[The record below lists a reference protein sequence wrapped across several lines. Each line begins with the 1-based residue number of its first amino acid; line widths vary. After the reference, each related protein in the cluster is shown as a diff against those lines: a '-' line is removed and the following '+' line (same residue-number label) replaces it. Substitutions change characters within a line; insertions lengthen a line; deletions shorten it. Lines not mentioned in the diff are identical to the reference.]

1 MLKHQLY
8 PLIEKYIQEYLH
20 GFTKKQFEIAISKGE
35 LKFQYLNL
43 RPDTINKKM
52 DEKNIPFWLKAGLI
66 KKINIGCSVMNIIG
80 EIPLELKIDGFDII
94 INPSYKIIL
103 QNLDF
108 EEKYNKKL
116 KFFGEFINLKMKSPI
131 DIDFKSKTEN
141 FDKSIFEPI
150 KELFKDKTIIS
161 NIINIL
167 YEKCYKFYFL
177 KNVPM
182 SIKIKN
188 IHIRIEDDFFINY
201 HDNIALGIRI
211 DNIDIKLGKKGN
223 MKKNSIQISKLD
235 IYWENQ
241 AKILIPS
248 NFLYSL
254 YIDGQLQESYY
265 SQLQDIKFQNF
276 NYQRNTKFII
286 ENFNSTINFGTKIV
300 NNTKNIDIFNI
311 KNKPCILYI
320 QVSTNE
326 ININIWPE
334 LIEILYNFKQFTE
347 KFKIIDKIKE
357 YRPKQKPSN
366 IRMKDT
372 NYSINNDLDKNKII
386 LIKNWIF
393 YFLFYKKMQ
402 KYTVSKQ
409 ANPLRV
415 EFLRYF
421 NIFCKRADITEKK
434 EIREE
439 KSDNIFNTNINN
451 NNDLP
456 IKIIQ
461 NDYNIKKNSMN
472 LNEMQNGKNNKKNN
486 FDFFSLGNK
495 NNNNNIKNNNSIM
508 NNKPVLNINSFLN
521 EQKRK
526 QLEENIKLKQINLVF
541 ITDILIKDINLN
553 INPSLKKDNI
563 NYFKFKVNDIQIK
576 LSLSKEKFDF
586 NISTKNINFSPYNL
600 VYGERELLSEES
612 YRKFYQDPQINNTD
626 DTLQNRIYPNYN
638 NTEIININNMNNS
651 YIYNGQINDN
661 NKRRYINDELSLG
674 EINNRRSR
682 GSSYGSGNRNRYNN
696 MENNNII
703 YKGINERPLNTI
715 ANNYYPNNNY
725 NLNNSIQ
732 NININ
737 NNPQINN
744 RYNSIIMPNNSFK
757 NNFINNKIRLTMGRK
772 GNNSFIENT
781 EENPNI
787 INKNN
792 LSKKQRKE
800 IDIGQAVNN
809 YNTYVIKQ
817 RSITPISMIRP
828 IKKRINNIKNIKEP
842 FTNKNIPLNFLEIYS
857 NTNNNSFALSF
868 IKYNNPVSIDSFIVN
883 LGTIRTNLF
892 INYLQECLILFKDY
906 NKYFKFENKINY
918 FVNLMNNKK
927 NLEMKRQLFNMKDY
941 FYKKINRLPD
951 NRKTESIIKY
961 GEYLRKEIML
971 MKIFNSKVE
980 DFQLNYLFSIFNN
993 GIKVKFSF
1001 ENIECVYYNKYKKM
1015 SGKFIAPKNEFKI
1028 IINLKKINIKVFG
1041 IELEINDLEDTKLI
1055 FKKIKKMF
1063 EGKIAM
1069 AEILFEPYYTIL
1081 KKELDNKNEI
1091 NLKEDIKNE
1100 EENDNLIFKNTNIK
1114 SNDETKNNINFINT
1128 NINSNNKI
1136 ILDDN
1141 NILLNSFHKNIDEEE
1156 NEKSIK
1162 YEKNNI
1168 ININNYEEKNNKIFY
1183 YIALLFLF

>member
-1 MLKHQLY
+1 MLKHQFY

-94 INPSYKIIL
+94 LNPSYKLIL
-103 QNLDF
+103 KNLEL
-108 EEKYNKKL
+108 EEKNSKKL
-116 KFFGEFINLKMKSPI
+116 QFFGEFMNLEMKSPI
-131 DIDFKSKTEN
+131 DIDFKSRTED

-201 HDNIALGIRI
+201 NDNIALGIRI
-211 DNIDIKLGKKGN
+211 ENIDMKLGKKGN
-223 MKKNSIQISKLD
+223 MKKNSVQISKLD

-276 NYQRNTKFII
+276 NYQRDTKFII
-286 ENFNSTINFGTKIV
+286 ENFNSTINFGTKII
-300 NNTKNIDIFNI
+300 NNSKNIDIFNI

-326 ININIWPE
+326 INTNIWPE

-357 YRPKQKPSN
+357 YKPIYKPNNMN
-366 IRMKDT
+366 IKDT
-372 NYSINNDLDKNKII
+372 NFNNNKDSDKNRIL
-386 LIKNWIF
+386 LIKNWIY

-402 KYTVSKQ
+402 KYIASKK

-421 NIFCKRADITEKK
+421 NIFCKRADIMEKK
-434 EIREE
+434 NIKEE
-439 KSDNIFNTNINN
+439 KNDNIFNTNINN
-451 NNDLP
+451 DNNIDLP

-461 NDYNIKKNSMN
+461 NENRNNIKNNTMN
-472 LNEMQNGKNNKKNN
+472 LNEMLNNGINNKKNN

-495 NNNNNIKNNNSIM
+495 NNINNKKNNLII
-508 NNKPVLNINSFLN
+508 NNKSGLNINLFLN

-526 QLEENIKLKQINLVF
+526 QLEENIKLKQVNLVF
-541 ITDILIKDINLN
+541 ITDILIKGINLN

-563 NYFKFKVNDIQIK
+563 NYFKFKVNDMQVK

-586 NISTKNINFSPYNL
+586 NISTKNINFSPYNI

-612 YRKFYQDPQINNTD
+612 YRKFYQDPQMNNID
-626 DTLQNRIYPNYN
+626 DTLQNIIYPNYN
-638 NTEIININNMNNS
+638 NTESINYNNINNS
-651 YIYNGQINDN
+651 YIYNGQINDYN
-661 NKRRYINDELSLG
+661 RRRNINDDLSFG
-674 EINNRRSR
+674 ENNNRRSR

-696 MENNNII
+696 IDNNFNNNIA

-715 ANNYYPNNNY
+715 ANNYNPNNFY
-725 NLNNSIQ
+725 NLNNSNQ
-732 NININ
+732 NINISN
-737 NNPQINN
+737 NAQINN
-744 RYNSIIMPNNSFK
+744 RYNSIIMHNNS
-757 NNFINNKIRLTMGRK
+757 FINNKIRLTVAERRR
-772 GNNSFIENT
+772 NNSFIENN
-781 EENPNI
+781 EENLSK
-787 INKNN
+787 NKNI
-792 LSKKQRKE
+792 LTKKQRKE

-809 YNTYVIKQ
+809 YNTYIIKQ
-817 RSITPISMIRP
+817 RSITPLSIIRP
-828 IKKRINNIKNIKEP
+828 IKKKINNNKNIKEP

-857 NTNNNSFALSF
+857 NSNNNSFVLSF
-868 IKYNNPVSIDSFIVN
+868 IKYNNPVSIDSFSIN

-892 INYLQECLILFKDY
+892 INYLQECLNIFKEY
-906 NKYFKFENKINY
+906 NKYFKFENKIN
-918 FVNLMNNKK
+918 FVANLLDNKK
-927 NLEMKRQLFNMKDY
+927 NLEMKKQIFNMKDY

-951 NRKTESIIKY
+951 NQKTESMVKY

-993 GIKVKFSF
+993 GIKFNFSF
-1001 ENIECVYYNKYKKM
+1001 ENIECVYYSKYKKI
-1015 SGKFIAPKNEFKI
+1015 SGKFIVPKNEFEI
-1028 IINLKKINIKVFG
+1028 IISLKKINIKIFG
-1041 IELEINDLEDTKLI
+1041 MELEINDLEDTKLI
-1055 FKKIKKMF
+1055 LKKIKKMF
-1063 EGKIAM
+1063 EGKLAM
-1069 AEILFEPYYTIL
+1069 AEILFEPYYAIL

-1091 NLKEDIKNE
+1091 NLNEDVKKE
-1100 EENDNLIFKNTNIK
+1100 EEKYFLINKKTKNTNSK
-1114 SNDETKNNINFINT
+1114 SNEDNKNNNNFNT
-1128 NINSNNKI
+1128 NINSNSNNKI
-1136 ILDDN
+1136 IDDN
-1141 NILLNSFHKNIDEEE
+1141 NILLNSFHRNIDEEE
-1156 NEKSIK
+1156 NKKSS
-1162 YEKNNI
+1162 NI
-1168 ININNYEEKNNKIFY
+1168 INNNNY
-1183 YIALLFLF
+1183 